1 LSKSSSNHK
10 TIIFIGLMLGM
21 LVAAVSQTIVSPAM
35 PVIVAE
41 LGGIEHYSWIATAAL
56 LASAVIVPI
65 VGKLSDIYG
74 RRGFY
79 IVGLLIFMLGSILA
93 GVAQGFWWLV
103 AARAVQGLG
112 MGTIMPLAQAIIGDI
127 ISPRE
132 RGKYMGYMGG
142 VFGIASIGG
151 PLLGGWITDNFSWRW
166 LFFVNLPI
174 GIAALAFIIAYLHLP
189 HTPRKHSLDYVGF
202 VTLGLGLSSVL
213 LATSWGGTQY
223 PWDSW
228 QIISLYVAG
237 ALSLAVFAI
246 NENYTEEPV
255 IPLRLFGNSI
265 FTLSNVANLA
275 IAMCMFG
282 AIFFIPIYAQGVIGV
297 SVTNSG
303 LVLIPLT
310 VSMIVV
316 SILVGRLITRTGRYK
331 GFVLAGILVMG
342 LGYYLLTRLEYG
354 STQTQLTLAM
364 IVVGLGLGAVLQT
377 YTLIVQNASSR
388 SDLGVATATT
398 QLSRSI
404 GATLGTAI
412 FGTIMTSGLRTEVPK
427 HLPAEA
433 LNGPQAEQFSGG
445 SGVGSLLDPNAITQ
459 LPEAVAIGIREGL
472 AAAMHPVFVAGIPI
486 LAVAFVASL
495 LIKALPLRS
504 VAFVDADKEML
515 RNANQ
520 GTSEGVYEGALSPN
534 GDSRHSLPTRGAP
547 EYLAR
552 EIESVNGEN
561 PNAKIPFLRNMNLD
575 EPDTYLND
583 IDGMSLEE
591 LEEQIP
597 QAQEALDAID
607 SKLEELMGL
616 RDATLVCVASMAARL
631 AALKQAGLLYGPI
644 GDGQPASRGLE
655 GASHKS
661 AHDD

>member
-1 LSKSSSNHK
+1 MDESSSNHK
-10 TIIFIGLMLGM
+10 IIIFIGLILGM

-41 LGGIEHYSWIATAAL
+41 LGGIEHYSWIATSAL

-79 IVGLLIFMLGSILA
+79 IAGLLVFMLGSILA

-103 AARAVQGLG
+103 AARAVQGFG

-132 RGKYMGYMGG
+132 RGKYMGYLGG

-174 GIAALAFIIAYLHLP
+174 GVAALAFIIAYLHLP
-189 HTPRKHSLDYVGF
+189 HTPRRHTLDYVGF

-223 PWDSW
+223 PWGSW
-228 QIISLYVAG
+228 QIISLYVVG
-237 ALSLAVFAI
+237 ALSLVVFTI
-246 NENYTEEPV
+246 NESYAKEPV

-316 SILVGRLITRTGRYK
+316 SILVGRLITYTGRYK
-331 GFVLAGILVMG
+331 GFVLAGILIMC

-354 STQTQLTLAM
+354 STQTELTIDM

-377 YTLIVQNASSR
+377 YTLIVQNATSR

-412 FGTIMTSGLRTEVPK
+412 FGTIMTSGMRSEVPK
-427 HLPAEA
+427 YLPAEA

-445 SGVGSLLDPNAITQ
+445 SGVGSLLDPSALTQ
-459 LPEAVAIGIREGL
+459 LPEAVATGIREGL

-495 LIKALPLRS
+495 FIKALPLRN

-520 GTSEGVYEGALSPN
+520 GAAEGIYEGALKAN
-534 GDSRHSLPTRGAP
+534 GDSRHSRPTGGAP

-561 PNAKIPFLRNMNLD
+561 PSAKIPFLRNLNLD

-591 LEEQIP
+591 LEEQLP

-616 RDATLVCVASMAARL
+616 RDATLVSAASMAARL

-644 GDGQPASRGLE
+644 VNGQSASRGLKV
-655 GASHKS
+655 ASHGS
-661 AHDD
+661 ANDD

>member
-1 LSKSSSNHK
+1 MDESSSNRK

-41 LGGIEHYSWIATAAL
+41 LGGIEHYSWIATSAL

-79 IVGLLIFMLGSILA
+79 IAGLVIFMLGSILA

-132 RGKYMGYMGG
+132 RGKYMGYLGG
-142 VFGIASIGG
+142 VFGVASIGG

-174 GIAALAFIIAYLHLP
+174 GIAALTFIIAYLHLP
-189 HTPRKHSLDYVGF
+189 HTPSKHSLDYVGF
-202 VTLGLGLSSVL
+202 VTLAIGLSSVL

-223 PWDSW
+223 PWGSW
-228 QIISLYVAG
+228 QIISLYLVG

-303 LVLIPLT
+303 AVLIPLT
-310 VSMIVV
+310 VSMILV
-316 SILVGRLITRTGRYK
+316 SILIGRLITQTGRYK

-354 STQTQLTLAM
+354 STQTELTVDM

-377 YTLIVQNASSR
+377 YTLIVQNATSR

-412 FGTIMTSGLRTEVPK
+412 FGTIMTSGMRTEVPK
-427 HLPAEA
+427 YLPAEA

-445 SGVGSLLDPNAITQ
+445 SGVGSLLDPSALTQ
-459 LPEAVAIGIREGL
+459 LPEAVATGIREGL

-495 LIKALPLRS
+495 FIKALPLRS
-504 VAFVDADKEML
+504 VAFVDADEEML

-520 GTSEGVYEGALSPN
+520 GTSEGVYEGTLGAN
-534 GDSRHSLPTRGAP
+534 GDSRNSLPTGGALG
-547 EYLAR
+547 YLAHER
-552 EIESVNGEN
+552 ESVNGEN
-561 PNAKIPFLRNMNLD
+561 PYAKIPFLRNLNLD
-575 EPDTYLND
+575 EPDSYLND

-591 LEEQIP
+591 LEEQIS
-597 QAQEALDAID
+597 QAQEALDTLD
-607 SKLEELMGL
+607 SRLEELMGL
-616 RDATLVCVASMAARL
+616 RDATLVRAATMAARL
-631 AALKQAGLLYGPI
+631 AALKQAGLLYDPI
-644 GDGQPASRGLE
+644 VNSHPTSRGHE
-655 GASHKS
+655 VASHRS